1 MSYFYETDSDGEEK
15 KPRKLNKKNCGK
27 PVKRLVA
34 IKNKDKKNHEF
45 WSTSRSKD
53 IGNIP
58 SPARILLLGPPGVG
72 KTNTIKNSILHQ
84 RPRFEE
90 VFLVH
95 LDLISQDYADMDI
108 TEVFDEIPDLD
119 FWETEEGLPV
129 PKRAIILDDME
140 FQSSDKER
148 KKRLAILFRYASTHK
163 NLTVYFSHQSTFDCP
178 SIVRKMSDI
187 WILYKP
193 RSLMEMTTVE
203 NRVGLNK
210 GTLSQL
216 FNTVASGHRDSICID
231 LKENSPAKLRLNI
244 WKKIQSDSEED
255 EEDSTRK

>member
-1 MSYFYETDSDGEEK
+1 MSYFYETDSDGDEK

-27 PVKRLVA
+27 PPKRLIA
-34 IKNKDKKNHEF
+34 IRNKDKKSHEV
-45 WSTSRSKD
+45 WNPSRARD
-53 IGNIP
+53 LANIP
-58 SPARILLLGPPGVG
+58 SPARILLLGPPNVG
-72 KTNTIKNSILHQ
+72 KTNTIKNLILHQ

-95 LDLISQDYADMDI
+95 LDLISKDYDDMDI
-108 TEVFDEIPDLD
+108 TSVFDEIPDLD
-119 FWETEEGLPV
+119 FWDTEEGVPV

-140 FQSSDKER
+140 FTSSDKER

-178 SIVRKMSDI
+178 SIVRKMSDV
-187 WILYKP
+187 WCLYKP

-210 GTLSQL
+210 GTLKQL
-216 FNTVASGHRDSICID
+216 FNTVATGHRDSICID

-244 WKKIQSDSEED
+244 FQKIQSDSSEED
-255 EEDSTRK
+255 ED